1 MRITPDR
8 AFCNINDATRQKS
21 LFRGVAW
28 VPEVRVNPD
37 SRSFQSVTTR
47 KPGLCNR
54 ILNRAL
60 VLAALAA
67 FGSSQGLIL
76 VAHSVEILST
86 KTHSSNS
93 RQSNHDGAAGSPRDV
108 TYAEAA
114 SGEYRDSLVSMTG
127 VLVSQVRDANSS
139 TLIINSESRLV
150 RGYLEQ
156 NAPIGDYQVGSRL
169 RISGICKI
177 IPANSVRPA
186 YFSHIEIRSAADVQL
201 ISKASWLTFQ
211 HLLDL
216 LFVISTIALAVTI
229 RAAFLK
235 WRSVNQTA
243 WIDRSMIVARERSR
257 ILEMISSNYPLSELL
272 DEICN
277 STMKL
282 LPGSAC
288 SYTLQFDN
296 DFHEPEGKSEP
307 NEPNETFE
315 PPGKPVFEFALK
327 DNEERVT
334 GKIVVSS
341 TNSQPLAADREE
353 IYAALSELSS
363 LAMRQSLLYRGLV
376 YHSTHDPL
384 TQLPNRRLYESQLA
398 SAISEAKVRGGQLAV
413 IYLDINRFKYVN
425 DKHGH
430 RTGDLYLQ
438 QISNRLRSQ
447 LRPMDML
454 ARIGGDE
461 FVVIAPF
468 PEAYDRAYA
477 LTMRLERCFEEPF
490 ELEGK
495 TVDGSASFGFAR
507 YPEHGLTAE
516 ELTRHADHE
525 MYICKHEV
533 RISEEAHAIATITA
547 DELELA
553 LLAGRF
559 RLAYQPQFS
568 ATGRFTGLETLL
580 RLDDPVLGLLTPEAF
595 ISVAERHPVIVGI
608 GAWALRGA
616 LQDANR
622 WKLNT
627 GEEVTIAVNVSV
639 RQLEEPGY
647 ANSVLECLQENN
659 FPPERLEIE
668 LIERSLIFSGDKVI
682 QQLERLRN
690 AGVRISLDDF
700 GTEQSCLSLLHKLP
714 IDTIKLDRSFI
725 RAMDSEPGVF
735 PIIQAIVSMA
745 HSLGKRVV
753 AEAIEH
759 VGPVP
764 ALLKMGK
771 MDFQGYL
778 LSRPVPAE
786 EVHIHIEKWRAGI
799 VMPEA
804 FRESNW
810 GGLRRIS

>member
-1 MRITPDR
+1 MVM
-8 AFCNINDATRQKS
+8 A
-21 LFRGVAW
+21 
-28 VPEVRVNPD
+28 
-37 SRSFQSVTTR
+37 
-47 KPGLCNR
+47 PGLVPVSLALDIQSAR
-54 ILNRAL
+54 IHPPT
-60 VLAALAA
+60 
-67 FGSSQGLIL
+67 G
-76 VAHSVEILST
+76 
-86 KTHSSNS
+86 
-93 RQSNHDGAAGSPRDV
+93 RQAPREGAAGSESIVPQEI
-108 TYAEAA
+108 TYAQA
-114 SGEYRDSLVSMTG
+114 SGGQFRDNIVSLTG
-127 VLVSQVRDANSS
+127 ILVSQVRDADSS
-139 TLIINSESRLV
+139 TLIINSDDHLV
-150 RGYLEQ
+150 RGFLQ
-156 NAPIGDYQVGSRL
+156 QKLPIDNYQIGSRL
-169 RISGICKI
+169 RISGICRI
-177 IPANSVRPA
+177 VPANSTRAA
-186 YFSHIEIRSAADVQL
+186 YLSHIEMRNVKDVELVSQP
-201 ISKASWLTFQ
+201 SWFTFQ
-211 HLLDL
+211 HLLNL
-216 LFVISTIALAVTI
+216 VFVISTIALVITI

-235 WRSVNQTA
+235 WRKVNQTA
-243 WIDRSMIVARERSR
+243 WIDRSMIIARERSR
-257 ILEMISSNYPLSELL
+257 ILELISSNYPLNELL
-272 DEICN
+272 DEICS
-277 STMKL
+277 STTKL
-282 LPGSAC
+282 LPGSDC
-288 SYTLQFDN
+288 SYTLQF
-296 DFHEPEGKSEP
+296 EGELLETETLPEVPKHP
-307 NEPNETFE
+307 L
-315 PPGKPVFEFALK
+315 FEFALK
-327 DNEERVT
+327 DEEDRVS

-341 TNSQPLAADREE
+341 TNGQPLAADREE
-353 IYAALSELSS
+353 IFAALSELAS
-363 LAMRQSLLYRGLV
+363 LALRQSLLYRGLI

-398 SAISEAKVRGGQLAV
+398 SAISEADMRGGQLAV
-413 IYLDINRFKYVN
+413 IYIDINRFKYVN
-425 DKHGH
+425 DKYGH

-438 QISNRLRSQ
+438 QIGNRLRSQ

-477 LTMRLERCFEEPF
+477 LTMRLEKCFEDPF

-495 TVDGSASFGFAR
+495 TIDGSASFGFAR

-516 ELTRHADHE
+516 ALTRHADHE
-525 MYICKHEV
+525 MYISKHES
-533 RISEEAHAIATITA
+533 RISEEAHGIATITP

-568 ATGRFTGLETLL
+568 AAGRFTGLETLL
-580 RLDDPVLGLLTPEAF
+580 RLDDPILGLLTPEAF

-608 GAWALRGA
+608 GAWALRCA

-627 GEEVTIAVNVSV
+627 GEAVTIAVNVSV
-639 RQLEEPGY
+639 RQLEESGY

-725 RAMDSEPGVF
+725 KAMDTEPGVF

-786 EVHIHIEKWRAGI
+786 EVHIHMEKWRNGI

-804 FRESNW
+804 FRESGR